1 MSIVKRSLLCL
12 CWMGMF
18 FSVSSWAI
26 NYNPQFEFGTI
37 PADKCTVSGPAVTCN
52 IVFQN
57 TYTSPPLVFVM
68 STINA
73 NRSNFNTKTT
83 EYPSDLRVW
92 NVNNTQATVKQLL
105 PPNDAACVR
114 LRQQSNG
121 NWRCSSNVNDPLV
134 NYVDAPM
141 ENIDYLVIEPGVF
154 EFNNGAKIVA
164 GLVEHNLTYSNA
176 GGLNNNNKAK
186 AVRFSDYGLS
196 GQFASSP
203 GVLVQIQSRN
213 NESAGQPIWL
223 TAIALNPS
231 SFDFDLVLDRS
242 EVSANANLARNEQVA
257 FVAGLG
263 EGFVN
268 GRKFWLGQGS
278 TQNTLNINDQ
288 VIKPITEGC
297 TQISNF
303 PISGFTKVPTLLAA
317 KRTRNGN
324 NGGWLRRCSVSKT
337 GVALINEEDM
347 ARDFERAHVVEP
359 YSYFLFDKPPTSEV
373 CALFPSPA
381 QTWQGNG
388 IASITIDNS
397 AQILGS
403 PISAGKRYIG
413 FSPTSIGG
421 NNYQTACDGSQCFG
435 DVGLQVKK
443 QQLETFQ
450 APDPGLENVS
460 LWQQNREFSN
470 NESIGSLNVGKG
482 TVTFREGIYWI
493 GSIDLNNGGKI
504 IVHENEKVI
513 IHAKKIN
520 ISQNTQFSESSN
532 AELIVFVHD
541 SNNSGVDLN
550 NNAEFV
556 GLMYSEVGVR
566 LSNQAILRGAL
577 TARTIV
583 MSNSS
588 QIIATD
594 NNCFNP
600 SDDYQVTMTPPTDL
614 ALMCGN
620 DKPEFSITTTNN
632 NVAESLGIRVT
643 VSPNESNFVVSAAN
657 GKGSGVYPNFTSN
670 SSGELDLQ
678 VSVNDISQVDLSQSY
693 TLTVV
698 MEDDSGKSVSSR
710 FKYVPFKFEAY
721 DTSNNLS
728 LSSVDV
734 IAGKAETVNTRILA
748 CDETGAKKVA
758 TNYSGLPSIS
768 HVVDSPS
775 GGLNGDLT
783 YSPNFVSGISAEN
796 LMVNES
802 GNFTVTLSDSFDCT
816 GFIGCPADNT
826 KDVTGS
832 FVVNSRPWTFAIC
845 SGETSA
851 LAMDGTS
858 SSGAQF
864 KKASER
870 FNLHVKPIV
879 WQSGGAVTGEI
890 ETSNYCNAPITQN
903 FFANNAPSATIEMNS
918 ALHSPVGGNSSV
930 VLQGDSG
937 LTKAHNSGVGSALGQ
952 YYDFNQLYWDEVGSL
967 KVMADTQTNY
977 LGMDINLGYRNIGR
991 FSPDHVALISNDWE
1005 YTDGHD
1011 GFVYMNQTIPYRF
1024 TVEAQ
1029 NMQGEPTTNYSAFAS
1044 DLIADVKLLAVD
1056 DQGQELGERIRNYAL
1071 QLWDGS
1077 GSGVWTGATLSV
1089 TSHFTFLKKQL
1100 TASPYATKADG
1111 PYRSGFGLRVSDKV
1125 DGVDFLSPDLD
1136 LKVSGT
1142 RVDTGKRFTLQPD
1155 IRYGR
1160 MALGDVG
1167 GTSVSTINVPLR
1179 VEYWQG
1185 SRFAI
1190 NADDSGSYFATPNEY
1205 VCKQTVWP
1213 TSGSGSSS
1221 KLTGSDTPSSWA
1233 KVASGKSSVVF
1244 ATPASSDETA
1254 DVREQVRFWLRL
1266 DDDARSS
1273 PQLSESGVNCGA
1285 QYTSQPWLQYNWRDK
1300 GDEDPSAVVTFGI
1313 HRGND
1318 KVIFRGE
1325 TRLTGQ

>member
-1 MSIVKRSLLCL
+1 MGEGMSILKRSLLCL
-12 CWMGMF
+12 CWFGMI
-18 FSVSSWAI
+18 FSASSWAI

-121 NWRCSSNVNDPLV
+121 NWRCSSNINDPLV

-176 GGLNNNNKAK
+176 GGLSNNNKAK

-242 EVSANANLARNEQVA
+242 EVSANANLARNEKVA

-297 TQISNF
+297 TQISTF
-303 PISGFTKVPTLLAA
+303 PVSGFTKVPTLLAA

-388 IASITIDNS
+388 IASITLDNT
-397 AQILGS
+397 AKILGS

-470 NESIGSLNVGKG
+470 NESIGNLNVGKG

-504 IVHENEKVI
+504 LVHENEKVI

-632 NVAESLGIRVT
+632 NVVESLGVRVT
-643 VSPNESNFVVSAAN
+643 VSPDESNFVVSVAN
-657 GKGSGVYPNFTSN
+657 NKGSGFYPNFTSN
-670 SSGELDLQ
+670 SNGELDLQ
-678 VSVNDISQVDLSQSY
+678 IAVNDISQVDLTQPY

-698 MEDDSGKSVSSR
+698 MDDDSGKSVSSR

-721 DTSNNLS
+721 DPATNLT
-728 LSSVDV
+728 LPSVDV

-748 CDETGAKKVA
+748 CDDTGAKQVA
-758 TNYSGLPSIS
+758 SNYSGSPSVT
-768 HVVDSPS
+768 HVVVLPS
-775 GGLNGDLT
+775 GGLDGTLS
-783 YSPNFVSGISAEN
+783 YSPTFSSGISSDS
-796 LMVNES
+796 LSITES
-802 GNFTVTLSDSFDCT
+802 GSFTVTLSDSFECT
-816 GFIGCPADNT
+816 GFLGCPADNT
-826 KDVTGS
+826 KEVTGS

-845 SGETSA
+845 SGETPA
-851 LAMDGTS
+851 LPMDGTS
-858 SSGAQF
+858 SSGTKF
-864 KKASER
+864 KLASER

-879 WQSGGAVTGEI
+879 WQSGGAVSGEI
-890 ETSNYCNAPITQN
+890 ETSSYCNAAITQN
-903 FFANNAPSATIEMNS
+903 FFASNAPSAVVAMNS
-918 ALHSPVGGNSSV
+918 ALHSPSGGSTSV
-930 VLQGDSG
+930 LLQGDNGLSKVHSSG
-937 LTKAHNSGVGSALGQ
+937 SGSGTNQ
-952 YYDFNQLYWDEVGSL
+952 YYDFTQLYWDEVGSL
-967 KVMADTQTNY
+967 KVMADAQANY

-991 FSPDHVALISNDWE
+991 FVPEKLVLASNSWT
-1005 YTDGHD
+1005 YATGHS
-1011 GFVYMNQTIPYRF
+1011 GFAYMNQPIDHAF
-1024 TVEAQ
+1024 SVEAQ
-1029 NMQGEPTTNYSAFAS
+1029 NAS
-1044 DLIADVKLLAVD
+1044 DQVTQNYGLFDSAYVSTVSYFNVDNTHNEIVDRVKEYSMLTWQQPAWSLGKLNISLADFEFA
-1056 DQGQELGERIRNYAL
+1056 
-1071 QLWDGS
+1071 
-1077 GSGVWTGATLSV
+1077 
-1089 TSHFTFLKKQL
+1089 KKA
-1100 TASPYATKADG
+1100 TASTPYTTEPDG
-1111 PYRSGFGLRVSDKV
+1111 PFTQGFGLWVSNVV
-1125 DGVDFLSPDLD
+1125 DGVDFESTDLQ
-1136 LKVSGT
+1136 VSSGGVVA
-1142 RVDTGKRFTLQPD
+1142 RSGKAFPNQPD
-1155 IRYGR
+1155 FRYGR
-1160 MALGDVG
+1160 MQLQDVG
-1167 GTSVSTINVPLR
+1167 GHTGNKINVPLR
-1179 VEYWQG
+1179 VEYWKDNQFVTNG
-1185 SRFAI
+1185 
-1190 NADDSGSYFATPNEY
+1190 DDSGTDFDGSQFCRQLIWHSQAQASSNASL
-1205 VCKQTVWP
+1205 
-1213 TSGSGSSS
+1213 SGSNTVSAGSSDQLS
-1221 KLTGSDTPSSWA
+1221 ARQSTTDINNQ
-1233 KVASGKSSVVF
+1233 
-1244 ATPASSDETA
+1244 
-1254 DVREQVRFWLRL
+1254 VREQVRFWLRVSDTTL
-1266 DDDARSS
+1266 QKVATTDNDIQCNGSGAR
-1273 PQLSESGVNCGA
+1273 
-1285 QYTSQPWLQYNWRDK
+1285 PWLRFNWRNL
-1300 GDEDPSAVVTFGI
+1300 GDEDPNAVLTFGI
-1313 HRGND
+1313 NRGND
-1318 KVIFRGE
+1318 RVIYKGE
-1325 TRLTGQ
+1325 SGLTGQ

>member
-1 MSIVKRSLLCL
+1 MSILKRSLLCL
-12 CWMGMF
+12 CWFGMI
-18 FSVSSWAI
+18 FSASSWAI

-83 EYPSDLRVW
+83 EYPSELRVW
-92 NVNNTQATVKQLL
+92 DVNNTQATVKQLL

-121 NWRCSSNVNDPLV
+121 NWRCSSNINDPLV

-176 GGLNNNNKAK
+176 GGLSNNNKAK

-196 GQFASSP
+196 GQFASPP

-297 TQISNF
+297 TQISTF
-303 PISGFTKVPTLLAA
+303 PVSGFTKVPTLLAA

-381 QTWQGNG
+381 QTWKGNG
-388 IASITIDNS
+388 NSYIYIDNNANIS
-397 AQILGS
+397 GA
-403 PISAGKRYIG
+403 PISGGKRFIG
-413 FSPTSIGG
+413 FPQSVINDNKNKG
-421 NNYQTACDGSQCFG
+421 CDGSECFG
-435 DVGLQVKK
+435 DTGLEVTK
-443 QQLETFQ
+443 QQLESFQSPDSGLTHVVVQNNATRTFQ
-450 APDPGLENVS
+450 
-460 LWQQNREFSN
+460 N
-470 NESIGSLNVGKG
+470 NESIGALTINGGSQAIFLSG
-482 TVTFREGIYWI
+482 TYWIDSINII
-493 GSIDLNNGGKI
+493 GSIRIPDGEKVVIHTKGFALSNGSRFETLGKGELIIYVHDLSYSYNVGTIHNWVDLANNSIFTGLLYSEKNVILSNNATVNGAVTARQIQMNNG
-504 IVHENEKVI
+504 
-513 IHAKKIN
+513 
-520 ISQNTQFSESSN
+520 
-532 AELIVFVHD
+532 
-541 SNNSGVDLN
+541 
-550 NNAEFV
+550 
-556 GLMYSEVGVR
+556 
-566 LSNQAILRGAL
+566 
-577 TARTIV
+577 
-583 MSNSS
+583 S

-632 NVAESLGIRVT
+632 NVVESLGVRVT
-643 VSPNESNFVVSAAN
+643 VSPDESNFVVSVAN
-657 GKGSGVYPNFTSN
+657 NKGSGFYPNFTSN
-670 SSGELDLQ
+670 SNGELDLQ
-678 VSVNDISQVDLSQSY
+678 IAVNDISQVDLTQPY

-698 MEDDSGKSVSSR
+698 MDDDSGKSVSSR

-721 DTSNNLS
+721 DPATNLT

-748 CDETGAKKVA
+748 CDDTGAKQVA
-758 TNYSGLPSIS
+758 SNYSGSPSVTHVVVLPS
-768 HVVDSPS
+768 S
-775 GGLNGDLT
+775 GLDGTLS
-783 YSPNFVSGISAEN
+783 YSPTFSSGISSDS
-796 LMVNES
+796 LSITES
-802 GNFTVTLSDSFDCT
+802 GSFTVTLSGSFECT
-816 GFIGCPADNT
+816 GFLGCPADNT
-826 KDVTGS
+826 KEVTGS

-845 SGETSA
+845 SGETPA
-851 LAMDGTS
+851 LPMDGTS
-858 SSGAQF
+858 SSGTKF
-864 KKASER
+864 KLASER

-879 WQSGGAVTGEI
+879 WQSGGAVSGEI
-890 ETSNYCNAPITQN
+890 ETSSYCNAAITQN
-903 FFANNAPSATIEMNS
+903 FFASNAPSAVVEMSS
-918 ALHSPVGGNSSV
+918 ALHSPTGGSTSV
-930 VLQGDSG
+930 LLQGDNGLSKVHSSG
-937 LTKAHNSGVGSALGQ
+937 SGSGTNQ
-952 YYDFNQLYWDEVGSL
+952 YYDFTQLYWDEVGSL
-967 KVMADTQTNY
+967 KVMADAQANY

-991 FSPDHVALISNDWE
+991 FVPEKLVLASNSWT
-1005 YTDGHD
+1005 YATGHS
-1011 GFVYMNQTIPYRF
+1011 GFAYMNQPIDHAF
-1024 TVEAQ
+1024 SVEAQ
-1029 NMQGEPTTNYSAFAS
+1029 NAS
-1044 DLIADVKLLAVD
+1044 DQVTQNYGLFDSAYVSTVSYFNVDNTHNEIVDRVKDYSTLTWQQPAWSLGALNVTLTQYEFAKKAIAP
-1056 DQGQELGERIRNYAL
+1056 
-1071 QLWDGS
+1071 
-1077 GSGVWTGATLSV
+1077 
-1089 TSHFTFLKKQL
+1089 
-1100 TASPYATKADG
+1100 SPYTTQVDG
-1111 PYRSGFGLRVSDKV
+1111 PYTQGFGLWTSTVV
-1125 DGVDFLSPDLD
+1125 DGVDFENKELEVHDGAGAIV
-1136 LKVSGT
+1136 KSGKT
-1142 RVDTGKRFTLQPD
+1142 FSEQPD
-1155 IRYGR
+1155 FRYGR
-1160 MALGDVG
+1160 MRLQDVG
-1167 GTSVSTINVPLR
+1167 GFTGNQIEVPLSA
-1179 VEYWQG
+1179 EYWNG
-1185 SRFAI
+1185 SQFVT
-1190 NADDSGSYFATPNEY
+1190 NGDDSGSDFDGSQFCRQLIWHSQA
-1205 VCKQTVWP
+1205 QTSSNASL
-1213 TSGSGSSS
+1213 SGSDIVSAGR
-1221 KLTGSDTPSSWA
+1221 SDQLSARQST
-1233 KVASGKSSVVF
+1233 
-1244 ATPASSDETA
+1244 TDINNQI
-1254 DVREQVRFWLRL
+1254 REQVRFWLRVSDTNL
-1266 DDDARSS
+1266 QKVATTDNDIQCNGSGAR
-1273 PQLSESGVNCGA
+1273 
-1285 QYTSQPWLQYNWRDK
+1285 PWLRFNWRNL
-1300 GDEDPSAVVTFGI
+1300 GDEDPNAVVTFGI
-1313 HRGND
+1313 NRGND
-1318 KVIFRGE
+1318 RVIYKGE
-1325 TRLTGQ
+1325 SGLTGQ